1 MKKLLKKVLLHKRE
15 KVLTQD
21 AIALLISRLTDP
33 TDVIYDAE
41 FANGVWEEY
50 ETRASK

>member
-1 MKKLLKKVLLHKRE
+1 MKKLLKKVLFHKKE

-21 AIALLISRLTDP
+21 QLALLISRLCDP
-33 TDVIYDAE
+33 SDVIYDEE

-50 ETRASK
+50 ETRTSK